1 METKLIDCH
10 AHLVSEGVDAQPII
24 DTMPQ
29 NNLQAIVCIG
39 TAPWDNK
46 KVVGLANQNKNIYAA
61 VAFHPEYVDKVTD
74 ADFEILEELSKDSK
88 VVAIGECG
96 LDYHYTQNNKKEQ
109 IELLKKHILLAIKT
123 NKPIMLHIRD
133 AEDDAI
139 KTLLPYSSKLKDIII
154 HCYSS
159 VSEEIT
165 KKFVSMGCY
174 ISFAGNF
181 TFKKYRR
188 EDIKLVPKNRLLVET
203 DSPYLSP
210 EPLRGTQ
217 NSSKNVHITA
227 QRMADE
233 LQINAQ
239 ELKKILTE
247 NAKRVFGI

>member
-1 METKLIDCH
+1 MEEQLIDCH
-10 AHLVSEGVDAQPII
+10 AHLVSEGVEAQPII
-24 DTMPQ
+24 NSMQQ
-29 NNLQAIVCIG
+29 NNLQAIVCVG
-39 TAPWDNK
+39 TAPWDIK
-46 KVVGLANQNKNIYAA
+46 KVVKLANENKNIFAA
-61 VAFHPEYVDKVTD
+61 IAFHPEYVEQIKD
-74 ADFEILEELSKDSK
+74 ADFELLEELTKNSK

-96 LDYHYTQNNKKEQ
+96 LDYHYNQDNKQAQIKLLEKQ
-109 IELLKKHILLAIKT
+109 IEIAVKMQ
-123 NKPIMLHIRD
+123 KPIMLHIRE
-133 AEDDAI
+133 AEEDAI
-139 KTLLPYSSKLKDIII
+139 KTLLPHAKKLKDIIV

-165 KKFVSMGCY
+165 KKFIEMGAY

-188 EDIKLVPKNRLLVET
+188 QDIKLIPKDKILVET
-203 DSPYLSP
+203 DAPYLSP

-233 LQINAQ
+233 LEMNVD